1 LALQLAIGGVVLL
14 HLVFIATVVAGGLL
28 VVRWPR
34 LAWVQLPVFVWGAAV
49 NLAGW
54 PCPLTRLENALRL
67 RAGAPVYPGSFVGH
81 YLWHPGAAAPGG
93 LRADTAVGIF
103 VLLVNAAV
111 YAFLLLRRRRT
122 QG

>member
-1 LALQLAIGGVVLL
+1 VALQLAMGAVVLL
-14 HLVFIATVVAGGLL
+14 HLLFIATVVAGGLL
-28 VVRWPR
+28 VLRWPR

-54 PCPLTRLENALRL
+54 PCPLTTLEKALRL
-67 RAGAPVYPGSFVGH
+67 RAGAPVYAGSFVGH
-81 YLWHPGAAAPGG
+81 YLWHPGRDVPGG

-103 VLLVNAAV
+103 VLLVNVAV
-111 YAFLLLRRRRT
+111 YAFLLLRRRRR

>member
-1 LALQLAIGGVVLL
+1 MPLQLAIGVVVLL
-14 HLVFIATVVAGGLL
+14 HLLFIATVVAGGLL
-28 VVRWPR
+28 VARWPR
-34 LAWVQLPVFVWGAAV
+34 LAWVQLPVFLWGAAV

-54 PCPLTRLENALRL
+54 PCPLTSLENALRL
-67 RAGAPVYPGSFVGH
+67 KAGAPTYTGSFVGH
-81 YLWHPGAAAPGG
+81 YLWHPSTSAPGG

-111 YAFLLLRRRRT
+111 YAFLLLRRKRP